1 MYGYSLE
8 AIRFKEDCSGSIFWM
23 YDDTWG
29 EVGWT
34 IIDYY
39 LNRKPSYYFVK
50 RAFAPVKFIMRE
62 SSGIVKVM
70 GINEEPR
77 PLDIEVEY
85 GYLSFDG
92 KERKTK
98 SSLLNLQPN
107 SREIVLEFEK
117 SGYDLKKGVCFV
129 KPVTV
134 TENVLP
140 VILRSNVFKELSI
153 TDVVLKVHDFAIEG
167 GNARFAVTSDGFAH
181 AVHFNLGDGI
191 RLSDE
196 YFDLL
201 PGESRYIAIYDVQKG
216 YLFSQIKAE
225 CVHC

>member
-8 AIRFKEDCSGSIFWM
+8 AIRFKEDCSGSLFWM
-23 YDDTWG
+23 YNDTWG

-39 LNRKPSYYFVK
+39 LNREPSYYFVK

-62 SSGIVKVM
+62 SSGIVK
-70 GINEEPR
+70 
-77 PLDIEVEY
+77 
-85 GYLSFDG
+85 
-92 KERKTK
+92 
-98 SSLLNLQPN
+98 
-107 SREIVLEFEK
+107 
-117 SGYDLKKGVCFV
+117 
-129 KPVTV
+129 
-134 TENVLP
+134 LP
-140 VILRSNVFKELSI
+140 AILRSNVFKELSI